1 MKKRFLTTVLFFLS
15 TITFLVA
22 QVPERMTYQA
32 VLRDAQNHLV
42 TNSQVGMQISILHN
56 SPNGVAVY
64 MERHTVTTNAHGLV
78 TVEIGTGQVVAGS
91 ISAIQWGS
99 GYYYIQTEIDLNGGT
114 LYTLNG
120 VNPMLTV
127 PYAFHAKT
135 AGTLTNPPAE
145 TDPIFTAW
153 NKDYYDLIN
162 RPIIPTLVSSFQNDV
177 PYLITE
183 TDPLFSAS
191 VAAGITSTDTFYWN
205 HLLDSV
211 SLTET
216 DPLFTASVAAGITS
230 ADTFYWNHL
239 LDSVS
244 LTETDPLFTASVA
257 AGITSADTFYW
268 NHLLDSVSLTETQ
281 NLDSVLILGNDAGAK
296 QIKNLQDPTDPQDA
310 VTKIFLENFAS
321 LRVGN
326 CDTLFLGDS
335 QWIIIPGISV
345 PNGMLNIP
353 VVITASISNILQ
365 ISATS
370 GGTVTSD
377 GNTTVTARGVCWSTS
392 PNPTLSDS
400 YTTDGTGLGAFTS
413 SINGLTANTTYYV
426 RAYATNSVGTVY
438 GNEESFTTLPPTCS
452 DGVTDIDGNHYDGVQ
467 IGTQCWMK
475 QNLRVTKYANGTSI
489 TLDGSTSSSTPYR
502 YYPNGNASNV
512 STYGYLYNWPAAMNG
527 ATTSSSN
534 PSGIQGVCPAGWHLP
549 SDAEWTELTNYLGGE
564 SVAGGKLKETGTTH
578 WASPNTGATNET
590 GFTALPGGFRYN
602 SGAFDLIGNNGYWWS
617 ATEGSATSAWYRD
630 VYYNDSNVARYYGNK
645 EVGFS
650 VRCLRD

>member
-1 MKKRFLTTVLFFLS
+1 MMKKRFLTTVLFFLS

-205 HLLDSV
+205 HLLI
-211 SLTET
+211 
-216 DPLFTASVAAGITS
+216 PL
-230 ADTFYWNHL
+230 
-239 LDSVS
+239 
-244 LTETDPLFTASVA
+244 
-257 AGITSADTFYW
+257 
-268 NHLLDSVSLTETQ
+268 
-281 NLDSVLILGNDAGAK
+281 
-296 QIKNLQDPTDPQDA
+296 
-310 VTKIFLENFAS
+310 
-321 LRVGN
+321 
-326 CDTLFLGDS
+326 
-335 QWIIIPGISV
+335 
-345 PNGMLNIP
+345 
-353 VVITASISNILQ
+353 
-365 ISATS
+365 
-370 GGTVTSD
+370 
-377 GNTTVTARGVCWSTS
+377 
-392 PNPTLSDS
+392 
-400 YTTDGTGLGAFTS
+400 
-413 SINGLTANTTYYV
+413 
-426 RAYATNSVGTVY
+426 
-438 GNEESFTTLPPTCS
+438 
-452 DGVTDIDGNHYDGVQ
+452 
-467 IGTQCWMK
+467 
-475 QNLRVTKYANGTSI
+475 
-489 TLDGSTSSSTPYR
+489 
-502 YYPNGNASNV
+502 
-512 STYGYLYNWPAAMNG
+512 
-527 ATTSSSN
+527 
-534 PSGIQGVCPAGWHLP
+534 
-549 SDAEWTELTNYLGGE
+549 
-564 SVAGGKLKETGTTH
+564 
-578 WASPNTGATNET
+578 
-590 GFTALPGGFRYN
+590 
-602 SGAFDLIGNNGYWWS
+602 
-617 ATEGSATSAWYRD
+617 
-630 VYYNDSNVARYYGNK
+630 
-645 EVGFS
+645 
-650 VRCLRD
+650 